1 MNRLKEKLL
10 SGQTP
15 LGTHVSLGDSVIT
28 EMLGL
33 LGFDY
38 VWIDTEHTPLGLDG
52 VEKHMIAARA
62 AGVSPI
68 VRVPEN
74 HPVRLKPVLEMGPD
88 AVVIPQV
95 NSCREV
101 IEAVRNCG
109 YPPQGVRGWGPRYAA
124 RYGTVPTSAYL
135 RDVRENTLCFVQV
148 ENVNAVEELPESARV
163 EGVDAFIIG
172 PCDLASSIGHIGD
185 WNHPEAVRLIERA
198 IETAHR
204 NGKWIGVSY
213 GMLSEEEIAVWKRRG
228 VDFISLGSDVDY
240 IVSGGR
246 LMLEKMKKAWCD

>member
-1 MNRLKEKLL
+1 MSRLKDKLL

-28 EMLGL
+28 EMLGM

-38 VWIDTEHTPLGLDG
+38 IWIDTEHTPLTLDG

-62 AGVSPI
+62 AGISPI

-95 NSCREV
+95 NSYEEV
-101 IEAVRNCG
+101 VEAVRNCA
-109 YPPQGVRGWGPRYAA
+109 YPPLGVRGWGPRYAA
-124 RYGTVPTSAYL
+124 GYGTVATEDYL
-135 RDVRENTLCFVQV
+135 RCTRQKTMCFVQV
-148 ENVNAVEELPESARV
+148 ENVNAVESLPKSAGV

-172 PCDLASSIGHIGD
+172 PCDLASSIGHIGE
-185 WNHPEAVRLIERA
+185 WNHPDVIRLIERA
-198 IETAHR
+198 IETAHAH
-204 NGKWIGVSY
+204 GKWIGVSY
-213 GMLSEEEIAVWKRRG
+213 GMLSEEEIGVWKRRG

-240 IVSGGR
+240 IMSGGR
-246 LMLEKMKKAWCD
+246 LMLGKMRKVWSE